1 MSSTFVLISL
11 LLSLSMAILVPE
23 IQDSKKAIFSFSPQY
38 DYMVNKQRKGFLTIG
53 LLAVSTFFI
62 AIQTLSVPFFVFH
75 LILDE
80 FFGVYA
86 FV

>member
-53 LLAVSTFFI
+53 LLMGCLVAMYSLWVSIFK
-62 AIQTLSVPFFVFH
+62 
-75 LILDE
+75 
-80 FFGVYA
+80 
-86 FV
+86 